1 MDGLSSYRIVFI
13 LISYVR
19 NQQNIQMTYEMIYS
33 KNQILMKTVKYM

>member
-33 KNQILMKTVKYM
+33 KNQILMKTVKCM